1 MFVKN
6 YPKFDTI
13 AEYWRKNDM
22 TIPRKEHP
30 NPQFERQNWENLN
43 GIWEFEIDKS
53 NSGKD
58 RELYKAEKYGS
69 EILVPFCP
77 ESSLSGIG
85 ETDFLNSVWYKR
97 TICIKETDEL
107 VFLHIGACD
116 YYTTVYVNCKEVG
129 THKGGYTSFAFDITD
144 YVKAGEN
151 TVVINAQDDNRS
163 GRQPRGKQSS
173 LYYSNVCDYTRTTGI
188 WQTVWVEYVPKKHI
202 KNFKIYPDYANGKV
216 TVRSLVTGSAE
227 LSVKVFY
234 DNKEVG
240 SAAVRNCGANADVT
254 VELSEIHLWEVGNG
268 RLYDLYLTY
277 GKDEVKSYFGLR
289 NVAIEGYNFMLNGKR
304 VFQRTVLDQG
314 YYPDGIYTAPTEE
327 AIINDIQIS
336 IDAGFNGARLHQK
349 IFEPRFLYHCDKMGY
364 IVWGEHA
371 SWGLNHTDIAVLP
384 TFLREWEEALERD
397 FNHPAI
403 IGWIPFN
410 ETWDI
415 NGRKQDDELIEL
427 VYKTTK
433 ALDNTRPCID
443 TSGGFHVKTD
453 IFDFHDY
460 EQDVD
465 KFSKI
470 CDDLQNKGILND
482 QLERNPVQQGREIY
496 NGEVSFASE
505 YGGIKWDIENDNADS
520 WGYGDAPKTEEEFI
534 ERYKGLTEAL
544 LKNDKI
550 IGFCY
555 TQLYD
560 VEQEKNGIYTY
571 GRKPKFDINLI
582 KKINTQSET
591 R

>member
-1 MFVKN
+1 M
-6 YPKFDTI
+6 
-13 AEYWRKNDM
+13 A
-22 TIPRKEHP
+22 IPRKEHP

-97 TICIKETDEL
+97 TVCIKETDEL

-116 YYTTVYVNCKEVG
+116 YYTTVYVNGKEVG
-129 THKGGYTSFAFDITD
+129 THKGGYTSFAFDITE
-144 YVKAGEN
+144 YVNVGEN

-188 WQTVWVEYVPKKHI
+188 WQTVWIEYVPKIHI

-216 TVRSLVTGSAE
+216 TVRSLVTGSAD

-240 SAAVRNCGANADVT
+240 SAAVKNCGANADVT

-268 RLYDLYLTY
+268 RLYDLHLTY

-289 NVAIEGYNFMLNGKR
+289 SVAIEGYNFLLNGKR

-327 AIINDIQIS
+327 AIVNDIQIS
-336 IDAGFNGARLHQK
+336 LDAGFNGARLHQK

-371 SWGLNHTDIAVLP
+371 SWGLNHTDIAALP

-415 NGRKQDDELIEL
+415 NGRKQDDELIEI

-443 TSGGFHVKTD
+443 TSGGFHVETD

-482 QLERNPVQQGREIY
+482 QLERNPVQQGREVY

-582 KKINTQSET
+582 RKINTQSET

>member
-1 MFVKN
+1 
-6 YPKFDTI
+6 
-13 AEYWRKNDM
+13 M

-43 GIWEFEIDKS
+43 GIWEFQIDKS

-58 RELYKAEKYGS
+58 RELYKSEKYGS

-97 TICIKETDEL
+97 TVCIKETDEL

-116 YYTTVYVNCKEVG
+116 YYTTVYVNGKEAG

-188 WQTVWVEYVPKKHI
+188 WQTVWVEYVPKIHI

-336 IDAGFNGARLHQK
+336 LDAGFNGARLHQK

-397 FNHPAI
+397 FNHPSI

-415 NGRKQDDELIEL
+415 NGRNQDDELIEL

-465 KFSKI
+465 RFSKI

>member
-6 YPKFDTI
+6 YPKIHTI

-43 GIWEFEIDKS
+43 GIWEFQIDKS

-58 RELYKAEKYGS
+58 RELYKSEKYGS

-97 TICIKETDEL
+97 TVCIKETDEL

-116 YYTTVYVNCKEVG
+116 YYTTVYVNGKEAG

-188 WQTVWVEYVPKKHI
+188 WQTVWVEYVPKIHI

-234 DNKEVG
+234 DNKEVS

-314 YYPDGIYTAPTEE
+314 YYPDGIYTAPTEK

-336 IDAGFNGARLHQK
+336 LDAGFNGARLHQK

-397 FNHPAI
+397 FNHPSI

-465 KFSKI
+465 KFSKT

-482 QLERNPVQQGREIY
+482 QLERNPVQKGREIY

-520 WGYGDAPKTEEEFI
+520 WGYGDAPKTEEEFL

-571 GRKPKFDINLI
+571 GRKPKFDISLI